1 MKIDLYN
8 NHQVFVQESRQD
20 RKIKKWCWQL
30 GLSYNTIM
38 KHPHLADIRVLIDLR
53 NHWTHMSEKDQ
64 TIWNKAWRHV
74 YEHEY
79 PLNEYYKRLLVS
91 IVDGIEYRKS
101 RLEQSRIEY
110 QARVLKRQKIKQ
122 RIKKREQ
129 KLAAV

>member
-8 NHQVFVQESRQD
+8 NHEVFIAESKQD
-20 RKIKKWCWQL
+20 REIRHWCYHL
-30 GLSYNTIM
+30 GISFDVVM
-38 KHPHLADIRVLIDLR
+38 HHPHVADIRVLIDLR
-53 NHWTHMSEKDQ
+53 NHWIHMSEKDQ
-64 TIWNKAWRHV
+64 VIWNKAWRHV

-79 PLNEYYKRLLVS
+79 PLNQYYKQMLVS